1 MDLTD
6 WSVYHIIHVMK
17 KTRELSSR
25 ERIVRTASELFFKQ
39 GYHQTGINQIIAESG
54 VAKATFYSHFKSK
67 EELGVEYLRERDRL
81 DTEAVKAMVDGID
94 DPYEKYMSLVKGL
107 KNHIVETDFR
117 GCAFGNMAVEITEP
131 SHPMRKEIRQHDD
144 RFRSILKEIIRDLKN
159 SSPKYKKL
167 NVDETVDA
175 YHLLVEGALAASKN
189 YHDTWPI
196 DRAVKAVEKL
206 VI

>member
-1 MDLTD
+1 MTDRSVCPIILT
-6 WSVYHIIHVMK
+6 MK

-25 ERIVRTASELFFKQ
+25 EKIVHTASELFYKQ

-67 EELGVEYLRERDRL
+67 EDLGVEYLRERDRQ
-81 DTEAVKAMVDGID
+81 DTEAVKAMIDGIE

-107 KNHIVETDFR
+107 KNHMIETDFR

-131 SHPMRKEIRQHDD
+131 SHPMRQEVRQHDD

-159 SSPKYKKL
+159 SSPKYKKI
-167 NVDETVDA
+167 NVDDTVDA
-175 YHLLVEGALAASKN
+175 YHLLVEGALTASKN
-189 YHDTWPI
+189 YHDPWPI

-206 VI
+206 IE

>member
-1 MDLTD
+1 
-6 WSVYHIIHVMK
+6 MK
-17 KTRELSSR
+17 KTRELPSR
-25 ERIVRTASELFFKQ
+25 EKIVRTASELFYKQ

-67 EELGVEYLRERDRL
+67 EDLGVEYLRERDRQ
-81 DTEAVKAMVDGID
+81 DTEAVKSMIDGIE

-107 KNHIVETDFR
+107 KNHMIETNFR

-131 SHPMRKEIRQHDD
+131 SHPMRQEVRQHDD

-159 SSPKYKKL
+159 SSPKYKRI

-175 YHLLVEGALAASKN
+175 YHLLVEGALTASKN
-189 YHDTWPI
+189 YHDAWPI
-196 DRAVKAVEKL
+196 DRAVRAVEKL
-206 VI
+206 IE

>member
-1 MDLTD
+1 
-6 WSVYHIIHVMK
+6 MK

-25 ERIVRTASELFFKQ
+25 EKIVQTASELFYKQ

-67 EELGVEYLRERDRL
+67 EDLGVEYLRERDRQ
-81 DTEAVKAMVDGID
+81 DTEAVKAMIDGMD
-94 DPYEKYMSLVKGL
+94 DPYERYMSLVKGL
-107 KNHIVETDFR
+107 KNHMIETDFR

-131 SHPMRKEIRQHDD
+131 SHPMRQEVRQHDD

-159 SSPKYKKL
+159 SSPKYKKI
-167 NVDETVDA
+167 NIDDTVDA

-189 YHDTWPI
+189 YHDAWPI

-206 VI
+206 IE

>member
-1 MDLTD
+1 MTD
-6 WSVYHIIHVMK
+6 RSVCPIILAMK

-25 ERIVRTASELFFKQ
+25 EKIVRTASELFYKQ

-67 EELGVEYLRERDRL
+67 EDLGVEYLRERDRQ
-81 DTEAVKAMVDGID
+81 DTEAVKAMIDGIE

-107 KNHIVETDFR
+107 KNHMIETDFR

-131 SHPMRKEIRQHDD
+131 SHPMRQEVRQHDD

-159 SSPKYKKL
+159 SSPKYKKI
-167 NVDETVDA
+167 NVDDTVDA
-175 YHLLVEGALAASKN
+175 YHLLVEGALTASKN
-189 YHDTWPI
+189 YHDPWPI

-206 VI
+206 IE

>member
-1 MDLTD
+1 
-6 WSVYHIIHVMK
+6 MK

-25 ERIVRTASELFFKQ
+25 EKIVRTASELFYKQ

-67 EELGVEYLRERDRL
+67 EDLGVEYLRERDRQ
-81 DTEAVKAMVDGID
+81 DTEAVKAMIDGIE

-107 KNHIVETDFR
+107 KNHMIETDFR

-131 SHPMRKEIRQHDD
+131 SHPMRQEVRQHDD

-159 SSPKYKKL
+159 SSPKYKEI
-167 NVDETVDA
+167 NVDDTVDA
-175 YHLLVEGALAASKN
+175 YHLLVEGALTASKN
-189 YHDTWPI
+189 YHDPWPI

-206 VI
+206 IE

>member
-1 MDLTD
+1 MTDRSVCPIILT
-6 WSVYHIIHVMK
+6 MK

-25 ERIVRTASELFFKQ
+25 EKIVQTASELFYKQ

-67 EELGVEYLRERDRL
+67 EDLGVEYLRERDRQ
-81 DTEAVKAMVDGID
+81 DTEAVKAMIDGIE
-94 DPYEKYMSLVKGL
+94 DPYGKYMSLVKGL
-107 KNHIVETDFR
+107 KNHMIETDFR

-159 SSPKYKKL
+159 SSPKYKKI

-175 YHLLVEGALAASKN
+175 YHLLVEGALSASKN
-189 YHDTWPI
+189 YHDAWPL

-206 VI
+206 VK

>member
-1 MDLTD
+1 MQ
-6 WSVYHIIHVMK
+6 

-25 ERIVRTASELFFKQ
+25 EKIVKTASELFFKQ
-39 GYHQTGINQIIAESG
+39 GYHQTGINQIITESG

-81 DTEAVKAMVDGID
+81 DTEAVKAMVDGLRS
-94 DPYEKYMSLVKGL
+94 PYERYMALVNGL
-107 KNHIVETDFR
+107 KDYMIETDFR

-144 RFRSILKEIIRDLKN
+144 RFRSVLREIVRDLKN
-159 SSPKYKKL
+159 SSPKYKKI
-167 NVDETVDA
+167 NVEDTVDA

-189 YHDTWPI
+189 YHDIWPI
-196 DRAVKAVEKL
+196 DSAVKAVEKL
-206 VI
+206 VKQ

>member
-1 MDLTD
+1 MQR
-6 WSVYHIIHVMK
+6 
-17 KTRELSSR
+17 TRELSSR
-25 ERIVRTASELFFKQ
+25 EKILKTASDLFFRQ

-54 VAKATFYSHFKSK
+54 VAKATFYSHFRSK

-81 DTEAVKAMVDGID
+81 DTEAVKAMVDGLRS
-94 DPYEKYMSLVKGL
+94 PYERYMALVSGL
-107 KNHIVETDFR
+107 KDYMIETDFR

-144 RFRSILKEIIRDLKN
+144 RFRSVLKEIVRDLKN
-159 SSPKYKKL
+159 SSPKYKKI
-167 NVDETVDA
+167 NVEETVDA

-196 DRAVKAVEKL
+196 ESAVKAVEKL
-206 VI
+206 VKQ